1 MYNCTGETKM
11 SDMLNE
17 KFEEFIAEAGDAMP
31 SVGSTIVPGNS
42 TASGYMKPVAGQSK
56 TAVNSK
62 TSGKDP
68 MPTVPTS
75 VVPGQ
80 STEDD
85 GGSTFEDPE
94 GVENP
99 GAKAASHNKKVADGH
114 VVRDTHQDPM
124 PSLKSSGYQIP
135 GGPNNTKVFG
145 MEEIDYSSDED
156 IEALVEGE
164 VISETFKEKAKT
176 IFEAAVKA
184 KITEQMSTIQEQYVS
199 TLIEEIESFK
209 SSLTEKVDDTLNYAI
224 QNWMEENVVAID
236 AGLKLE
242 IAENFIKGLKTV
254 FEENYLDIPDEKVNV
269 VESMTEEICEME
281 QRLNEQIERNI
292 ELNNRL
298 SGFNKTVIL
307 NQVSEGLAD
316 TQKEKLSSLAEGVE
330 FVSEE
335 NFREKLSTLK
345 ESYFPKTVAREVVDE
360 TPVDGEG
367 QDVSPQM
374 QAYMAAIS
382 RWS

>member
-1 MYNCTGETKM
+1 M

-17 KFEEFIAEAGDAMP
+17 KFEEFITEAGDPMP
-31 SVGSTIVPGNS
+31 SVGSSVVPGNAS
-42 TASGYMKPVAGQSK
+42 TSGYMKPVTGQTN
-56 TAVNSK
+56 TAVNSNAAG
-62 TSGKDP
+62 SRDP

-85 GGSTFEDPE
+85 GGSTFEKPE
-94 GVENP
+94 GEDNP

-114 VVRDTHQDPM
+114 VTRDTHQDPM

-145 MEEIDYSSDED
+145 MEEIDYSSDDD

-176 IFEAAVKA
+176 IFEAAVKS
-184 KITEQMSTIQEQYVS
+184 KITEQVSVIHNQYLTRLHEEVEIMKVS
-199 TLIEEIESFK
+199 LS
-209 SSLTEKVDDTLNYAI
+209 EKVDETLNYAI
-224 QNWMEENVVAID
+224 NNWLEENVVAID
-236 AGLKLE
+236 SGLKLE
-242 IAENFIKGLKTV
+242 IAENFMKGLKGV
-254 FEENYLDIPDEKVNV
+254 FEENYLDIPSDKVDV
-269 VESMTEEICEME
+269 VEGMNEELCEME

-298 SGFNKTVIL
+298 SGSSKTVIL

-316 TQKEKLSSLAEGVE
+316 TQKEKLASLAEGVE

-335 NFREKLSTLK
+335 NFREKLATLK
-345 ESYFPKTVAREVVDE
+345 ESYFPKSVTKEVVDE
-360 TPVDGEG
+360 TPVDGVGENHT
-367 QDVSPQM
+367 PAM
-374 QAYMAAIS
+374 QSYMAAIA

>member
-1 MYNCTGETKM
+1 
-11 SDMLNE
+11 MLNE
-17 KFEEFIAEAGDAMP
+17 KFEEFIAEAGDSMP
-31 SVGSTIVPGNS
+31 SVGSTVVPGS
-42 TASGYMKPVAGQSK
+42 AVASGYMKPVTGQTH
-56 TAVNSK
+56 TAVNANAA
-62 TSGKDP
+62 GGRDP
-68 MPTVPTS
+68 MPSVPTS

-85 GGSTFEDPE
+85 GGSTFEEPE
-94 GVENP
+94 GKDNP

-114 VVRDTHQDPM
+114 VVRDTHQDPA
-124 PSLKSSGYQIP
+124 PVVKSSGYQIP

-145 MEEIDYSSDED
+145 MEEIDYSSDDD

-184 KITEQMSTIQEQYVS
+184 KIAEQVNSIQGQYLTRLSEEVETMKVS
-199 TLIEEIESFK
+199 LS
-209 SSLTEKVDDTLNYAI
+209 EKVDEILHYAI

-236 AGLKLE
+236 SGLKLE
-242 IAENFIKGLKTV
+242 IAENFMKGLKGV
-254 FEENYLDIPDEKVNV
+254 FEENYLDIPTDKIDV
-269 VESMTEEICEME
+269 VEGMNEELCEME

-307 NQVSEGLAD
+307 NQISEGLAD

-330 FVSEE
+330 FISEE
-335 NFREKLSTLK
+335 NFREKLVTLK
-345 ESYFPKTVAREVVDE
+345 ESYFPKSVVKEAVDE
-360 TPVDGEG
+360 TPVEGEG
-367 QDVSPQM
+367 QEHSPAM
-374 QAYMAAIS
+374 QAYMAAIA